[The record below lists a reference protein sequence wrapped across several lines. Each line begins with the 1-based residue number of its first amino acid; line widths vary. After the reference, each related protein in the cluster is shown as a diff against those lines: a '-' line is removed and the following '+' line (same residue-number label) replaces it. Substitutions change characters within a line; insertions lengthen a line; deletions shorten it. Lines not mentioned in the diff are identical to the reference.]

1 MMKRLFIPL
10 LVVLFG
16 AWLSGCYREP
26 ISTNPA
32 FKLEFSVDTLAFDTV
47 FTNIG
52 SATRSIKVYNRN
64 NADISVSS
72 VRLAGGDGSVYRMNV
87 DGRAT
92 SLAKDVYL
100 RSKDS
105 LFVFVEVTI
114 DPNEN
119 NAPLLVMDSIIFE
132 TNGNHQDVKLI
143 SWGQDVHMFS
153 RDTLHTSTTF
163 VNDKPYLIYDYL
175 YVPAGVELTVEA
187 GVEFYLHNTSW
198 LFVEGRILF
207 QGQPDN
213 PITMQGDRLEMFY
226 RDKPGQWGG
235 IWLTPSSHSN
245 SIDWTVIQNSIT
257 GINISPYGHP
267 TLQNLK
273 ITNSII
279 KNTSYTSIDARGAII
294 EAGNCLF
301 ANAKEMCLSL
311 GGGSYSFTHCT
322 VANYWAQY
330 INRSGPAVLLAN
342 YFLSVDEQGINIHEH
357 GLYEATFENSII
369 YGSRSN
375 EIDFVSS
382 YFGMPIDGPF
392 NYSFSHTIVR
402 TENQLQFEPFPNISF
417 ENPLF
422 KDPFNHDFRLK
433 IESPAIDAGDFGVAQ
448 QYPVDVRNVGRLVDQ
463 GPDLGAYEWIEE
475 DEAEE
480 Q

>member
-1 MMKRLFIPL
+1 MMKRVFIPL

-16 AWLSGCYREP
+16 VWLSACYRDP

-47 FTNIG
+47 FTSIG
-52 SATRSIKVYNRN
+52 SATRNIKVYNRN
-64 NADISVSS
+64 NADINISS

-92 SLAKDVYL
+92 SHAKDVYL

-114 DPNEN
+114 DPNES
-119 NAPLLVMDSIIFE
+119 NAPMLILDSIVFE
-132 TNGNHQDVKLI
+132 TNGNFQDVKLI
-143 SWGQDVHMFS
+143 SWGQDVHFFNGY
-153 RDTLHTSTTF
+153 TLPSSTTF
-163 VNDKPYLIYDYL
+163 VNDKPYLIYNYL
-175 YVPAGVELTVEA
+175 YVPEGVELTVEP

-198 LFVEGRILF
+198 ILVDGQIRF

-213 PITMQGDRLEMFY
+213 PITMQGDRLELFY

-235 IWLTPSSHSN
+235 IWITDESHGN
-245 SIDWTVIQNSIT
+245 IIDWTVIQNSIT
-257 GINISPYGHP
+257 GLNFSPYGHP
-267 TLQNLK
+267 TLQALK

-301 ANAKEMCLSL
+301 ANAKDICLSL
-311 GGGSYSFTHCT
+311 AAGSYSFTHCT

-330 INRSGPAVLLAN
+330 VNRTGPALLLAN
-342 YFLSVDEQGINIHEH
+342 YFLSYDDEGINIHQH
-357 GLYEATFENSII
+357 GLHQATFENCII
-369 YGSRSN
+369 YGSRYN
-375 EIDFVSS
+375 EVTFASTYYGIA
-382 YFGMPIDGPF
+382 IEAPF
-392 NYSFSHTIVR
+392 NYSFSHSIVR
-402 TENQLQFEPFPNISF
+402 TENEVQFEPFPSVSF

-422 KDPFNHDFRLK
+422 KDPFKHDFRLQV
-433 IESPAIDAGDFGVAQ
+433 ESPAINVGAFDAAQ
-448 QYPVDVRNVGRLVDQ
+448 QYPVDVRNISRLVDE
-463 GPDLGAYEWIEE
+463 GPDLGAYEWVEE
-475 DEAEE
+475 DEAVEE
-480 Q
+480 